1 MNCPVCHKSLN
12 QVREVFVPYQ
22 LCPEC
27 LGIWVDA
34 KMLVTLAVRRAVE
47 EGIKP
52 DKRLDLKPRAIEADP
67 QPGRLRLCPG
77 CGLAMKRF
85 NYAYDSNI
93 YLDRCPACD
102 GLWLDGGEIEQIAR
116 HIQVDPDV
124 MIAGKGLADL
134 QSGPVR
140 AEEKIKQY
148 AGALYWISE
157 FLQAIL

>member
-1 MNCPVCHKSLN
+1 MNCPVCHKSLSP
-12 QVREVFVPYQ
+12 VREAFIPYQ

-34 KMLVTLAVRRAVE
+34 KLLVTLAARRAVE

-52 DKRLDLKPRAIEADP
+52 DKRVDLKPRTVEADP
-67 QPGRLRLCPG
+67 QPGRVRMCPG

-93 YLDRCPACD
+93 YLDRCKACD
-102 GLWLDGGEIEQIAR
+102 GLWLDGDEIGQIAG

-124 MIAGKGLADL
+124 MITGKGVLDL
-134 QSGPVR
+134 QGAANR
-140 AEEKIKQY
+140 EEEEKNPY
-148 AGALYWISE
+148 ADALNWIAE
-157 FLQAIL
+157 FLRPIL